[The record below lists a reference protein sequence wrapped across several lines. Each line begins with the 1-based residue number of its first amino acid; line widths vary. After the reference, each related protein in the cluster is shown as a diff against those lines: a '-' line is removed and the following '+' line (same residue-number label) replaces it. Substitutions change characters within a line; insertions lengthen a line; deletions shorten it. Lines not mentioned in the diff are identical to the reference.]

1 MITFHLVFTTK
12 FSVSQRLDAKN
23 EDEVQFLFYTEAGCA
38 YFGRRA
44 RRAEVSPDFSRDQ
57 NDRGEKAGRRLGSRR
72 CGPEARS
79 TSSEGPHTFFMK
91 FRGPSDF
98 YPSFFLA
105 IRRPA
110 AAGRLWAV
118 EAAALRK
125 YSMALSL
132 SPSFSYATPIRLLLK
147 GSWLAFCRSSTAV

>member
-44 RRAEVSPDFSRDQ
+44 RRTEVSPDFSRDQ
-57 NDRGEKAGRRLGSRR
+57 NDRVEKAERRLGSRR

-79 TSSEGPHTFFMK
+79 TSSEGPYTFFME
-91 FRGPSDF
+91 FRGPQALCHRPGGLF
-98 YPSFFLA
+98 EC
-105 IRRPA
+105 IRP
-110 AAGRLWAV
+110 
-118 EAAALRK
+118 E
-125 YSMALSL
+125 M
-132 SPSFSYATPIRLLLK
+132 TK
-147 GSWLAFCRSSTAV
+147 GSPEGYNAETGSEQPA